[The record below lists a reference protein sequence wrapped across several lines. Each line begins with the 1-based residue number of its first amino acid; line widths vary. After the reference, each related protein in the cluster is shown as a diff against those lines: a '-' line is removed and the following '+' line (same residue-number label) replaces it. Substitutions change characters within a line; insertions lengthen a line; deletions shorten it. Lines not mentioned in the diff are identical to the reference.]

1 MALQFTNTELFHG
14 RLLSVLPFHTDY
26 VCVCVCV
33 CVCQRNGVSGM
44 EVFPRV
50 YDKREGRMEYM
61 MGGREGGKDGVY
73 DGRERGTEGWSI

>member
-1 MALQFTNTELFHG
+1 M
-14 RLLSVLPFHTDY
+14 
-26 VCVCVCV
+26 CVCV

-73 DGRERGTEGWSI
+73 DEREGRMEYMMGGREGWSI